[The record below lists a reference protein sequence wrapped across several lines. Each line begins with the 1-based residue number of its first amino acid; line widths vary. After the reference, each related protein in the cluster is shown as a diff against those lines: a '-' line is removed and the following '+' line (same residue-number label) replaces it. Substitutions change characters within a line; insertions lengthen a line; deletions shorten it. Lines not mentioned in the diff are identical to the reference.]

1 MTPRSPADFWSFV
14 GRGDFDFDPLA
25 EFEGRRF
32 EHGNFDQEDPRIGGT
47 AGIFRPESPAD
58 DDIGDLLDS
67 APPGHLREALGGDL
81 DSGAQGHAAD
91 IEFINLGLD
100 PYSLQ
105 IGHGDDARGCID
117 GFTGVRETSG
127 DHAIDWRG
135 DARLGDEYLEAALL
149 SDRRSAASAC
159 DIKASL
165 LALELDQAGG
175 ASGQELLGT
184 FDVLIEEADI
194 GIRFVD
200 PPGPRRATRRRSSD
214 CNSTRRSPRCTT
226 DNSCTGKRMIFPASS
241 VAITTSAPG

>member
-1 MTPRSPADFWSFV
+1 MTPRSPPDFWSFV

-32 EHGNFDQEDPRIGGT
+32 EQGDFDQEDPRIGGT

-58 DDIGDLLDS
+58 DDVGDLLDS

-81 DSGAQGHAAD
+81 DIGAQGHAAD

-149 SDRRSAASAC
+149 SERRPAASAC
-159 DIKASL
+159 GIKASL
-165 LALELDQAGG
+165 LALELEQAGG

-184 FDVLIEEADI
+184 FDVLIAEADI

-200 PPGPRRATRRRSSD
+200 PRLGL
-214 CNSTRRSPRCTT
+214 
-226 DNSCTGKRMIFPASS
+226 
-241 VAITTSAPG
+241 VARLPQIV